1 MMRAI
6 IIDDEPKNVRILKKL
21 LEDYCPQVEFAGE
34 AGDARM
40 AFTTIRELKPDIVF
54 LDIEMPYGNAFD
66 LLDKLLPVDFEIIF
80 ITAFDDYTLKAFK
93 YSALDYLLKPVDI
106 DELKA
111 AVKKAAEKIAGKN
124 INLQL
129 GNLLSNLKN
138 NKATLQKIALPSAD
152 GIIFIN
158 VEEIIRC
165 EASGNYTIIYAD
177 SKEKITA
184 SKTIKDYEELL
195 PPSIFCRI
203 HNSHIINLNRIKKYH
218 RGRGGFVVMDD
229 GTSIEVASRRRDEFL
244 AKFGQ

>member
-1 MMRAI
+1 MMRAL
-6 IIDDEPKNVRILKKL
+6 IIDDEPKNVRILKRL
-21 LEDYCPQVEFAGE
+21 LDDYCPQIEVAGE
-34 AGDARM
+34 AGDAR
-40 AFTTIRELKPDIVF
+40 AALTTIREIKPDIVF

-138 NKATLQKIALPSAD
+138 NQAALQKIALPAAD

-165 EASGNYTIIYAD
+165 EANGNYTIIYAD

-218 RGRGGFVVMDD
+218 KGRGGFVVMDD

>member
-1 MMRAI
+1 MRSL

-21 LEDYCPQVEFAGE
+21 LEDYCPQVEVI
-34 AGDARM
+34 GDADDAKM
-40 AFTTIRELKPDIVF
+40 AYSTIRELKPELVF

-66 LLDKLLPVDFEIIF
+66 LLDKLLPIDFEIIF
-80 ITAFDDYTLKAFK
+80 ITAFDDYSLKAFK

-106 DELKA
+106 EELKA
-111 AVKKAAEKIAGKN
+111 AVKKASEKITGKN

-138 NKATLQKIALPSAD
+138 SQVTLQKIALPHAD
-152 GIIFIN
+152 GIVFIN

-165 EASGNYTIIYAD
+165 EANGNYTIIYAD

-195 PPSIFCRI
+195 PPGIFCRI

>member
-1 MMRAI
+1 MRAL

-21 LEDYCPQVEFAGE
+21 LEDYCPQVVVTGE
-34 AGDARM
+34 AGDARV
-40 AFTTIRELKPDIVF
+40 AYTTIRELKPELVF

-66 LLDKLLPVDFEIIF
+66 LLDKLMPVDFEIIF

-111 AVKKAAEKIAGKN
+111 AVKKTTEKIAGKN

-138 NKATLQKIALPSAD
+138 NQVTLQKIALPSAD

-165 EASGNYTIIYAD
+165 EANGNYTIIYAD

>member
-1 MMRAI
+1 MRAL

-21 LEDYCPQVEFAGE
+21 LEDYCPQIVVAGE
-34 AGDARM
+34 AGDARV
-40 AFTTIRELKPDIVF
+40 AYTTIRELKPELVF

-111 AVKKAAEKIAGKN
+111 AVKKAAEKISGKN

-138 NKATLQKIALPSAD
+138 NQATLQKIALPSAD

-165 EASGNYTIIYAD
+165 EANGNYTIIYAD

>member
-1 MMRAI
+1 MRAL

-21 LEDYCPQVEFAGE
+21 LEDYCPQAEVCGD
-34 AGDARM
+34 AGDAKS
-40 AFTTIRELKPDIVF
+40 AFTAIKTLKPDLVF

-111 AVKKAAEKIAGKN
+111 AVKKAAEKISGKS
-124 INLQL
+124 INQQL

-138 NKATLQKIALPSAD
+138 NQAVLQKIALPAAD
-152 GIIFIN
+152 GIVFIN
-158 VEEIIRC
+158 VEEIVRC

-184 SKTIKDYEELL
+184 SKTIKEYEDLL
-195 PPSIFCRI
+195 PPGIFCRI
-203 HNSHIINLNRIKKYH
+203 HHSHIINLNRIKKYH

>member
-1 MMRAI
+1 MRAL

-21 LEDYCPQVEFAGE
+21 LEDYCPQIVVTGE
-34 AGDARM
+34 AGDAR
-40 AFTTIRELKPDIVF
+40 AAYTTIRELKPELVF

-111 AVKKAAEKIAGKN
+111 AVKKAAEKIAGKS

-129 GNLLSNLKN
+129 GNLLSNLKSN
-138 NKATLQKIALPSAD
+138 QAILQKIALPSAD

-218 RGRGGFVVMDD
+218 SGRGGFVVMDD

>member
-1 MMRAI
+1 MRAL
-6 IIDDEPKNVRILKKL
+6 IIDDEPKNVRILRKL
-21 LEDYCPQVEFAGE
+21 LEDYCPQIEVAGE
-34 AGDARM
+34 AGDARA
-40 AFTTIRELKPDIVF
+40 AFSIIRELKPELLF

-66 LLDKLLPVDFEIIF
+66 LLDKLMPVNFEIIF

-124 INLQL
+124 INQQL

-138 NKATLQKIALPSAD
+138 SQAPLQKIALPSAD
-152 GIIFIN
+152 GIVFIS
-158 VEEIIRC
+158 VEDIIRC

-184 SKTIKDYEELL
+184 SKNIKDYEEIL
-195 PPSIFCRI
+195 PPGIFCRI

>member
-1 MMRAI
+1 MRAL

-21 LEDYCPQVEFAGE
+21 LEDYCPQVVVTGE
-34 AGDARM
+34 AGDARV
-40 AFTTIRELKPDIVF
+40 AYTTIRELKPELVF

-66 LLDKLLPVDFEIIF
+66 LLDKLMPVDFEIIF

-111 AVKKAAEKIAGKN
+111 AVKKTAEKIAGKN

-138 NKATLQKIALPSAD
+138 NQATLQKIALPSAD

-165 EASGNYTIIYAD
+165 EANGNYTIIYAD

>member
-1 MMRAI
+1 MRAI

-21 LEDYCPQVEFAGE
+21 LEDYCPQIEVAGF
-34 AGDARM
+34 AGDAK
-40 AFTTIRELKPDIVF
+40 AAYTTIREIKPELVF

-111 AVKKAAEKIAGKN
+111 AVKKAVEKIAGKN

-138 NKATLQKIALPSAD
+138 NQVTLQKIALPAAD
-152 GIIFIN
+152 GIVFIN

-165 EASGNYTIIYAD
+165 EASGNYTIIFAD

-195 PPSIFCRI
+195 PPGIFCRI